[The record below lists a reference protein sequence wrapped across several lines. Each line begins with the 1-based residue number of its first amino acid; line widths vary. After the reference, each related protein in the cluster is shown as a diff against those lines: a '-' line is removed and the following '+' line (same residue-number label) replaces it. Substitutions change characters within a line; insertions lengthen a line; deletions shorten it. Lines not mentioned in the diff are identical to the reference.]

1 MQLQALLCRSEGVE
15 VTGHLETV
23 MEEAGLKMEEGTL
36 SLQLLSFP
44 HTGKIKQVSLKNFN
58 NQYQLQLSD
67 IKRTECFFQG
77 QKINV

>member
-23 MEEAGLKMEEGTL
+23 MEESGLKMEAGAL

-44 HTGKIKQVSLKNFN
+44 HTGKMKQVSLKPIIN
-58 NQYQLQLSD
+58 
-67 IKRTECFFQG
+67 KTEKLRIYSKVNMTF
-77 QKINV
+77 VE

>member
-23 MEEAGLKMEEGTL
+23 MEEAGLKMEEGAL

-44 HTGKIKQVSLKNFN
+44 HTGKIKQVSLKIQRLIPAILFN
-58 NQYQLQLSD
+58 M
-67 IKRTECFFQG
+67 IECFFQG
-77 QKINV
+77 QIV